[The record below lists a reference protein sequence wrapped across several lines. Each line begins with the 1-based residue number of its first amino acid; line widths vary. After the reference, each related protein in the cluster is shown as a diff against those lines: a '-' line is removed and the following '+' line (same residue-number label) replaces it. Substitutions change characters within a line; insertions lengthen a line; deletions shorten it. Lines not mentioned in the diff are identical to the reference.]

1 MSYTA
6 ATIEAVERA
15 PRGLRK
21 TLARAA
27 IKLGMPIAQVARAVG
42 ATRWTVYRWF
52 RGHEVSNAYR
62 QRVTEVALIL
72 EKSSTQEEAWKSIQT
87 RFNQAP

>member
-1 MSYTA
+1 MPYA
-6 ATIEAVERA
+6 PATVEAVERS
-15 PRGLRK
+15 PRGLHK

-27 IKLGMPIAQVARAVG
+27 IRVDLPITQVAQAIG

-52 RGHEVSNAYR
+52 KGNEVSPAYR

-72 EKSSTQEEAWKSIQT
+72 EKSADKEQAWKNLRV
-87 RFNQAP
+87 RFSLDP